1 MVAVI
6 RKRDYVRRQGKV
18 LIPTELGFAVCDLLV
33 DAFSDL
39 FDYQFTAHMEDQL
52 DDIANGRA
60 KRLGTLRRFWGDL
73 SAALESAESGMPSV
87 KLEPEAPQPTG
98 RKCPQC
104 GSDLVR
110 RRGSKGAFVG
120 CSNYPACKYT
130 ERSKKHRVRTTGLQ
144 CPRCGADLVE
154 RKGKYGPFLGCSSYP
169 TCKYT
174 APLRPKAEQAGGT
187 APPPRERD
195 P

>member
-1 MVAVI
+1 
-6 RKRDYVRRQGKV
+6 VRRQGKV

-33 DAFSDL
+33 AAFADL

-60 KRLGTLRRFWGDL
+60 KRLATLRRFWGDL
-73 SAALESAESGMPSV
+73 SAALENAKADMPSV
-87 KLEPEAPQPTG
+87 KLERDAPQPTG
-98 RKCPQC
+98 RQCPQC

-110 RRGSKGAFVG
+110 RRGSRGTFIG
-120 CSNYPACKYT
+120 CSNYPACKYVQ
-130 ERSKKHRVRTTGLQ
+130 RGKRQAKPTGLK

-154 RKGKYGPFLGCSSYP
+154 RKGKYGPFMGCSSFP
-169 TCKYT
+169 TCTYT
-174 APLRPKAEQAGGT
+174 APLKPNPEQAGET
-187 APPPRERD
+187 PPPPREQT